1 VRGHLLG
8 NLKATAVL
16 EVGGDSGRAEG
27 VAADLGLDPGRE
39 RPPANHPRHVGLEQ
53 GIASHP
59 PRSAARRPEER
70 AFPVLGDAGSPN
82 VLLQIAIE
90 IMVGR
95 HLVLLA
101 ALLAFSWSRTQTADQ
116 TRTTLSWEILLENHQ
131 QIDACA
137 LGCEISTVRRASLT
151 RFSVPLH
158 LRPLPQ
164 EIHGHRNKRTSH
176 LFLRRTC
183 F

>member
-1 VRGHLLG
+1 MIPVAR
-8 NLKATAVL
+8 KV
-16 EVGGDSGRAEG
+16 

-39 RPPANHPRHVGLEQ
+39 RPPANHPPHVGLEQ
-53 GIASHP
+53 GIASHLP
-59 PRSAARRPEER
+59 DRPRVVRKSG
-70 AFPVLGDAGSPN
+70 AFPVLGDAGSPD
-82 VLLQIAIE
+82 VLLQIAIK
-90 IMVGR
+90 IMVDR

-164 EIHGHRNKRTSH
+164 RKSTVTGIKEPPI
-176 LFLRRTC
+176 C

>member
-1 VRGHLLG
+1 VWQPISVFD
-8 NLKATAVL
+8 A
-16 EVGGDSGRAEG
+16 
-27 VAADLGLDPGRE
+27 GRE
-39 RPPANHPRHVGLEQ
+39 RPPANHPPHVGLEQ
-53 GIASHP
+53 GIASHL

-70 AFPVLGDAGSPN
+70 AFPVLDDAGSPD

-101 ALLAFSWSRTQTADQ
+101 PSRGAAPTQGDQ
-116 TRTTLSWEILLENHQ
+116 TRTTLSWEILLENHH

-137 LGCEISTVRRASLT
+137 LGCEISTLRRASLS

-158 LRPLPQ
+158 LRPYLKKSTVTGIKELP
-164 EIHGHRNKRTSH
+164 I
-176 LFLRRTC
+176 C